1 MKQVTVENI
10 LNIIEELKSQG
21 LKLSE
26 IKKFPIY
33 IGNDDELNGIHTA
46 WYVNILDSKDR
57 ADEDNAY
64 MVYMINESY
73 GNAKLNGKAILI
85 S

>member
-64 MVYMINESY
+64 MVDMINESY
-73 GNAKLNGKAILI
+73 GNAKLNGNAILI

>member
-1 MKQVTVENI
+1 MKQVTIENI
-10 LNIIEELKSQG
+10 LNIIEELKGQG
-21 LKLSE
+21 FKLSE
-26 IKKFPIY
+26 IKKFPVY

-46 WYVNILDSKDR
+46 WYVNVLDSKDR

-64 MVYMINESY
+64 MVDMINENY

>member
-1 MKQVTVENI
+1 MKQVTIKNI
-10 LNIIEELKSQG
+10 LDIIEELKDQG
-21 LKLSE
+21 LTLSE
-26 IKKFPIY
+26 IKKFPVY

-64 MVYMINESY
+64 MVDMINESY